1 MNQLKYRIH
10 TDVQTQLVQLRKQLH
25 QEMKE
30 NPKHGYGYADAPMNW
45 DKLKSQ
51 TQPIQGDSHA

>member
-10 TDVQTQLVQLRKQLH
+10 TDVQTQLMQLRKQLH

-30 NPKHGYGYADAPMNW
+30 NPKHGYGYADAPLNW

-51 TQPIQGDSHA
+51 TQPIQGV

>member
-10 TDVQTQLVQLRKQLH
+10 TDVQKQMAQLQKKLT

-45 DKLKSQ
+45 EKLKSQ
-51 TQPIQGDSHA
+51 TQPIQGVNHA

>member
-10 TDVQTQLVQLRKQLH
+10 TDVQTQLTQLRKQLH

-30 NPKHGYGYADAPMNW
+30 NPKHGYGYSDAPKSW
-45 DKLKSQ
+45 DAFKSQ
-51 TQPIQGDSHA
+51 CKPIEFVRK